1 MLLPCHDRSPL
12 SSPTWQREWRVM
24 ARWFSDNECAA
35 GASRCFGSAF
45 TVTAASVIAARPADC
60 RLGSNNDAVP
70 TAATS
75 RVRKDDWTIVT
86 GSGST
91 AVAGESMPA

>member
-1 MLLPCHDRSPL
+1 
-12 SSPTWQREWRVM
+12 
-24 ARWFSDNECAA
+24 
-35 GASRCFGSAF
+35 
-45 TVTAASVIAARPADC
+45 VTAANVIAARPADC
-60 RLGSNNDAVP
+60 RRGASNDAVP

-75 RVRKDDWTIVT
+75 RVRKGDWTIVT